1 MHFSLRTLGLA
12 TALWLGLTAISG
24 ADVQNV
30 DYNQRELEIQAEGN
44 NAEAAL
50 SACEIQALEE
60 VIQGLVH
67 TEEERGKY
75 ARLREQLIQN
85 RARYLKRLQILG
97 KGTTEQGGRYYRIR
111 FQVQV
116 GDLRKDL
123 QQAGVILSAQA
134 LSEQL
139 SHPTIAAYYRD
150 PREQGE
156 YAQWSVARINHF
168 LLEHAFKVVDAAVW
182 QELTHDDQ
190 LIQNSQGSTGR
201 MGQLMGT
208 QARAD
213 VLLEIEV
220 NPQIAGHSGDY
231 TYIQTPVRVKAYE
244 SSSGEPFITKIY
256 QRMGRDGQPE
266 ALAIKGNI
274 DVSAKVVIEEAVAG
288 VMPMVLEDLTRH
300 WKQSLALGQQYR
312 LVFKDLAPARQ
323 PALQKSLGEL
333 VKDLKL
339 QEDGSYLVR
348 YKGPLNDL
356 ADTLETRL
364 GEQMGFSTEAFDLG
378 NAYFLCR

>member
-1 MHFSLRTLGLA
+1 MRFSLRTLGLA
-12 TALWLGLTAISG
+12 TTLWLSLTAVST
-24 ADVQNV
+24 ADVQNI
-30 DYNQRELEIQAEGN
+30 DYNQRELEIQAEGV

-50 SACEIQALEE
+50 SACEIKALEE
-60 VIQGLVH
+60 VIQSLVH
-67 TEEERGKY
+67 TEEERSKY
-75 ARLREQLIQN
+75 ARLREQLLTD
-85 RARYLKRLQILG
+85 RTRYLKRLQILG

-116 GDLRKDL
+116 ADLRKDL

-168 LLEHAFKVVDAAVW
+168 LLEHAFKVVDAAIW
-182 QELTHDDQ
+182 QELSHDDR
-190 LIQNSQGSTGR
+190 LIQESHGSTAR
-201 MGQLMGT
+201 MGQLMGS

-220 NPQIAGHSGDY
+220 NPQIAGQSGEY
-231 TYIQTPVRVKAYE
+231 TYVQTPVRVKAYE

-256 QRMGRDGQPE
+256 QRLGRDGQPE
-266 ALAIKGNI
+266 ALAIKGNV
-274 DVSAKVVIEEAVAG
+274 DVTAKVVIEEAVAG

-300 WKQSLALGQQYR
+300 WKKSLALGQQYR
-312 LVFKDLAPARQ
+312 LVFKDLAPAREA
-323 PALQKSLGEL
+323 ALQTGLNGL
-333 VKDLKL
+333 VKDL
-339 QEDGSYLVR
+339 QAQGEGVYLVR
-348 YKGPLNDL
+348 YKGAINDL
-356 ADTLETRL
+356 ADSLEERL
-364 GEQMGFSTEAFDLG
+364 GEQVGFSTEAFDLG